1 MTKEKL
7 FNYVD
12 VSIPKII
19 NLKRSL
25 DTEKV
30 EETQKISPQIY
41 HSLQSYIHQQYKDK
55 DPEKMHKVL
64 DILKNIAFQNNIIN
78 ENFNFNSSQNLNI
91 SGEDGNV
98 NLNLLHSTNPP
109 NLNPINTFNLAPNL
123 NHVPTN
129 QFHLINN
136 PIFSF
141 NNEEKKSINEIL
153 T

>member
-1 MTKEKL
+1 
-7 FNYVD
+7 
-12 VSIPKII
+12 
-19 NLKRSL
+19 
-25 DTEKV
+25 
-30 EETQKISPQIY
+30 
-41 HSLQSYIHQQYKDK
+41 
-55 DPEKMHKVL
+55 MHKVL

-98 NLNLLHSTNPP
+98 NLNLLHSTNTP
-109 NLNPINTFNLAPNL
+109 NINPINTFNLAPNL
-123 NHVPTN
+123 NHVPAN